1 MKIKLVKG
9 WYLPDYDTH
18 FESMLIEVNGEYTYQ
33 QSHRDFVLSHVDKFD
48 VAIDVGANVG
58 FWSKDFC
65 KKFKK
70 VWAFEPVNDISDCY
84 RRNMHN
90 FNNWHLE
97 QVGLSDKQGQDVPLY
112 KGIENSGGGSLVEGF
127 ESASNK
133 IEYVDIKMMDNYI
146 NDFDTVDL
154 IKVDIQGHEYEFLMG
169 ALEFLN
175 KFSPTLSLEL
185 PIRTPEEKTYAKH
198 TKKVIE
204 DIGYREIGRHKK
216 DTVFKR

>member
-1 MKIKLVKG
+1 MIKKVKG

-18 FESMLIEVNGEYTYQ
+18 FESMLIEVDGEYTYQ
-33 QSHRDFVLSHVDKFD
+33 QSHRDFVLSHVKKFD

-70 VWAFEPVNDISDCY
+70 VWAFEPVKDISDCY
-84 RRNMHN
+84 KRNMQD
-90 FNNWHLE
+90 FKNWHLE

-154 IKVDIQGHEYEFLMG
+154 IKVDIQGHEYEFLVG
-169 ALEFLN
+169 ALKFLN

-185 PIRTPEEKTYAKH
+185 HIRTQEEKTYAKH
-198 TKKVIE
+198 TKKLIE